1 VLFKRPFADG
11 AGALRQHH
19 ETDDDEGGDHRGGE
33 GAAQRQPTVV
43 VRLVEK
49 IADRGAE
56 RPGEDECRPEQRD
69 AGDRG
74 AEIERRDDDE
84 RRTEDQRAADIA
96 EPAGIGRPVAERGT
110 ERLRQR

>member
-1 VLFKRPFADG
+1 MAP
-11 AGALRQHH
+11 GALRQYH

-56 RPGEDECRPEQRD
+56 RPGEDECRPKRRD
-69 AGDRG
+69 GGERG
-74 AEIERRDDDE
+74 EKIERRDDDE
-84 RRTEDQRAADIA
+84 RRTEARRPADMA

-110 ERLRQR
+110 ERL